1 MSAPTDT
8 DHADFGAKLVEL
20 GPPYCGDKLEL
31 SGKCPNGE
39 APSAYAY
46 RTEPGSLWTKGDLA
60 TSGSDSVPT
69 KKIVLLLPGGVR
81 DSLAKG
87 ADGVASEDLY
97 VKRLRALYER
107 VHGKPTQ
114 DGKGAGG
121 LLEDG
126 NKLET
131 RLQAE
136 ANKGTRF
143 SFFM

>member
-20 GPPYCGDKLEL
+20 GPPYCGDKLST
-31 SGKCPNGE
+31 SGRCDGG
-39 APSAYAY
+39 APSGFAY
-46 RTEPGSLWTKGDLA
+46 RSEPGALWTKGDLA
-60 TSGSDSVPT
+60 TGGADSVPT
-69 KKIVLLLPGGVR
+69 KKIVMLLPGGVR

-87 ADGVASEDLY
+87 AGGLASEELY
-97 VKRLRALYER
+97 VKRLHALYEL
-107 VHGKPTQ
+107 VHGKPTP

-121 LLEDG
+121 LLDEG

-131 RLQAE
+131 RLQAQ
-136 ANKGTRF
+136 ANKGARF